1 VTELEPLCLELAGR
15 IRERVVGL
23 LGSHAQRAHAG
34 TSSHGDVTFL
44 LDEEAEAELSSFV
57 AASPIPLAVHSE
69 DRGLVGETRERG
81 LGGVEKPE
89 WLLVVDPIDGT
100 RPALAGF
107 EAACVSV
114 ALARNTPSPTLGD
127 VEVGVVVELKSGA
140 RFSARRGAG
149 VRADDE
155 LAPSA
160 NEDLDRLFWA
170 SGYRGRPAMLL
181 TSLLEPLIDRSSVG
195 GGFFDLGS
203 ASYILTRLVT
213 GQLDAYV
220 DPGPRLVAD
229 VTGAAEDFRR
239 VGGGRILCNQ
249 PYDIAAAALIVSE
262 LGLPITDAWGRP
274 LDDAPLLGTGD
285 DTLVS
290 TLAAANAALHE
301 GILDALEVR
310 FQELQARG

>member
-1 VTELEPLCLELAGR
+1 MTELEPLCLDLAAR

-44 LDEEAEAELSSFV
+44 LDEEAEAELADFV
-57 AASPIPLAVHSE
+57 ASAPIPFAVHSE
-69 DRGLVGETRERG
+69 DRGLVGDTSADW
-81 LGGVEKPE
+81 V
-89 WLLVVDPIDGT
+89 LVVDPVDGT

-107 EAACVSV
+107 EAACVSIAV
-114 ALARNTPSPTLGD
+114 ARNTASPTLGD
-127 VEVGVVVELKSGA
+127 VEVGVVVELKSGV

-149 VRADDE
+149 VRADAE

-160 NEDLDRLFWA
+160 NENLDRLFWA

-203 ASYILTRLVT
+203 ASYILTRLIT

-229 VTGAAEDFRR
+229 VTGAAEEFRR

-274 LDDAPLLGTGD
+274 IEDAPLLGTGD
-285 DTLVS
+285 DTLIS
-290 TLAAANAALHE
+290 TLAAANASLHAE
-301 GILDALEVR
+301 ILDQLEVR
-310 FQELQARG
+310 FRALRT

>member
-1 VTELEPLCLELAGR
+1 
-15 IRERVVGL
+15 
-23 LGSHAQRAHAG
+23 
-34 TSSHGDVTFL
+34 
-44 LDEEAEAELSSFV
+44 
-57 AASPIPLAVHSE
+57 
-69 DRGLVGETRERG
+69 
-81 LGGVEKPE
+81 
-89 WLLVVDPIDGT
+89 
-100 RPALAGF
+100 
-107 EAACVSV
+107 
-114 ALARNTPSPTLGD
+114 LGD

-160 NEDLDRLFWA
+160 NENLDRLFWA

-229 VTGAAEDFRR
+229 VTGAADDFRR
-239 VGGGRILCNQ
+239 VGGDRILCNQ

-285 DTLVS
+285 GTLVS
-290 TLAAANAALHE
+290 TLAAANAPLHE
-301 GILDALEVR
+301 GILAELEVR
-310 FQELQARG
+310 FRALRT

>member
-1 VTELEPLCLELAGR
+1 MTELEPLCLELAGR

-57 AASPIPLAVHSE
+57 AAAPIPLAVHSE
-69 DRGLVGETRERG
+69 DRGLVGDTSAD
-81 LGGVEKPE
+81 
-89 WLLVVDPIDGT
+89 WFLVVDPVDGT

-114 ALARNTPSPTLGD
+114 ALARNTPRPTLGD

-274 LDDAPLLGTGD
+274 LEDAPLLGTGD
-285 DTLVS
+285 DTLIS
-290 TLAAANAALHE
+290 TLAAANTALHQ
-301 GILDALEVR
+301 GILAELEVR
-310 FQELQARG
+310 FQALRT

>member
-1 VTELEPLCLELAGR
+1 MTELEPLCLELAGK
-15 IRERVVGL
+15 IRDRVLGL

-44 LDEEAEAELSSFV
+44 LDEQAEAELASFI

-69 DRGLVGETRERG
+69 DRGLVGDVRAD
-81 LGGVEKPE
+81 
-89 WLLVVDPIDGT
+89 WILVVDPIDGT

-127 VEVGVVVELKSGA
+127 VEVGIVLELKSGA

-149 VRADDE
+149 VRADDV
-155 LAPSA
+155 LAPSE

-229 VTGAAEDFRR
+229 VTGAVDDFRR

-290 TLAAANAALHE
+290 TLAAANAALHQ
-301 GILDALEVR
+301 GILGELEVR
-310 FQELQARG
+310 FQELHTRG

>member
-1 VTELEPLCLELAGR
+1 VTDLEPLCLELAVR
-15 IRERVVGL
+15 IRERVAGL
-23 LGSHAQRAHAG
+23 LGAHAQRAHTG

-44 LDEEAEAELSSFV
+44 LDEHAEAELAAFV
-57 AASPIPLAVHSE
+57 AAAPIPLAVHSE
-69 DRGLVGETRERG
+69 DRGLVGETG
-81 LGGVEKPE
+81 AD
-89 WLLVVDPIDGT
+89 WLLVVDPVDGT

-114 ALARNTPSPTLGD
+114 ALARNTPRPTLGD

-140 RFSARRGAG
+140 RFSARRGHG
-149 VRADDE
+149 VRADVA

-170 SGYRGRPAMLL
+170 SGYRGRPARLL
-181 TSLLEPLIDRSSVG
+181 TSLLAPLIDRSSVG

-203 ASYILTRLVT
+203 ASYILTRLAT

-220 DPGPRLVAD
+220 DPGPRLVAE
-229 VTGAAEDFRR
+229 VTNAAEDFRR

-249 PYDIAAAALIVSE
+249 PYDLAAAALIVSE

-290 TLAAANAALHE
+290 TLAAANRPLHAELLAQLGVSFGAL
-301 GILDALEVR
+301 GT
-310 FQELQARG
+310 

>member
-1 VTELEPLCLELAGR
+1 MTELEPLCLELAGR

-34 TSSHGDVTFL
+34 TSSHGDVTFR
-44 LDEEAEAELSSFV
+44 LDEEAEAELADFV
-57 AASPIPLAVHSE
+57 AAAPIPLAVHSE
-69 DRGLVGETRERG
+69 DRGLVGDTSADY
-81 LGGVEKPE
+81 
-89 WLLVVDPIDGT
+89 LLVVDPVDGT

-114 ALARNTPSPTLGD
+114 ALARNTQRPTLGD

-149 VRADDE
+149 VRADVE

-239 VGGGRILCNQ
+239 IGGGRILCNQ

-274 LDDAPLLGTGD
+274 IEDAPLLGSGD
-285 DTLVS
+285 DTLIS

-301 GILDALEVR
+301 GILAELEVR
-310 FQELQARG
+310 LLSLRT

>member
-34 TSSHGDVTFL
+34 TSHHGDVTFL
-44 LDEEAEAELSSFV
+44 LDEEAEAELSDFV
-57 AASPIPLAVHSE
+57 AAAPIPLAVHSE
-69 DRGLVGETRERG
+69 DRGLVGDTSAD
-81 LGGVEKPE
+81 
-89 WLLVVDPIDGT
+89 WLLVVDPVDGT

-114 ALARNTPSPTLGD
+114 ALARNAPRPTLGD
-127 VEVGVVVELKSGA
+127 VEVGVIVELKSGV

-149 VRADDE
+149 ARADVE
-155 LAPSA
+155 LGPSA

-229 VTGAAEDFRR
+229 VTGAAEQFRR

-274 LDDAPLLGTGD
+274 IEDAPLLGTGD
-285 DTLVS
+285 DTLIS
-290 TLAAANAALHE
+290 TLAAANAALHAS
-301 GILDALEVR
+301 ILEELEVR
-310 FQELQARG
+310 FRRLRT

>member
-1 VTELEPLCLELAGR
+1 VTELEPLCVELALR

-23 LGSHAQRAHAG
+23 LGVHAQRAHAG

-44 LDEEAEAELSSFV
+44 LDEQAEAELEAFV
-57 AASPIPLAVHSE
+57 AAAPIPLAVHSE
-69 DRGLVGETRERG
+69 DRGLVGDTSAEF
-81 LGGVEKPE
+81 
-89 WLLVVDPIDGT
+89 LLVVDPVDGT

-114 ALARNTPSPTLGD
+114 ALARNTPDPTLGD
-127 VEVGVVVELKSGA
+127 VEVGVIVELKSGV
-140 RFSARRGAG
+140 RFSAQRGAG
-149 VRADDE
+149 VRADVE
-155 LAPSA
+155 LAPSP
-160 NEDLDRLFWA
+160 NTDLGRLFWA
-170 SGYRGRPAMLL
+170 SGYRGRPARLL

-203 ASYILTRLVT
+203 ASYILTRLAT

-239 VGGGRILCNQ
+239 VGGGKILCNQ
-249 PYDIAAAALIVSE
+249 PYDLAAAALIVSE

-274 LDDAPLLGTGD
+274 LEEAPLLGTGD
-285 DTLVS
+285 ETLVS
-290 TLAAANAALHE
+290 TLAAANATLHAE
-301 GILDALEVR
+301 LLEQLEVR
-310 FQELQARG
+310 FRELGTYLR

>member
-1 VTELEPLCLELAGR
+1 MTELEPLCLELAGR

-34 TSSHGDVTFL
+34 TSSHGDVTFQ

-57 AASPIPLAVHSE
+57 AAAPIPLAVHSE
-69 DRGLVGETRERG
+69 DRGLVGDTTAD
-81 LGGVEKPE
+81 
-89 WLLVVDPIDGT
+89 WILVVDPIDGT

-203 ASYILTRLVT
+203 ASYILTRLAT

-290 TLAAANAALHE
+290 TLAAANGALHQ
-301 GILDALEVR
+301 GILAELEVR
-310 FQELQARG
+310 FGSLRT

>member
-1 VTELEPLCLELAGR
+1 VTELEPLCLELAGK

-34 TSSHGDVTFL
+34 TSSHGDVTFR
-44 LDEEAEAELSSFV
+44 LDEEAEAELSAFV

-69 DRGLVGETRERG
+69 DRGLVGDPRA
-81 LGGVEKPE
+81 E
-89 WLLVVDPIDGT
+89 WILVVDPVDGT

-114 ALARNTPSPTLGD
+114 ALARNTPNPTLGD

-140 RFSARRGAG
+140 RFSARRGTG

-170 SGYRGRPAMLL
+170 SGYRGRPALLL

-229 VTGAAEDFRR
+229 VTGAADDFRR
-239 VGGGRILCNQ
+239 PDRLRARPADHRRLGPAARRRAAARHRRRHARLDVGGGQ
-249 PYDIAAAALIVSE
+249 PGAAPGNSS
-262 LGLPITDAWGRP
+262 G
-274 LDDAPLLGTGD
+274 
-285 DTLVS
+285 
-290 TLAAANAALHE
+290 
-301 GILDALEVR
+301 
-310 FQELQARG
+310 ARG

>member
-1 VTELEPLCLELAGR
+1 VTDLEPLCLELASR
-15 IRERVVGL
+15 IRERVFGL
-23 LGSHAQRAHAG
+23 LGSHVQRAHAG

-44 LDEEAEAELSSFV
+44 LDEEAEAELAAFV
-57 AASPIPLAVHSE
+57 AEAPIPLAVHSE
-69 DRGLVGETRERG
+69 DRGLVGD
-81 LGGVEKPE
+81 LNADWV
-89 WLLVVDPIDGT
+89 LVVDPVDGT

-114 ALARNTPSPTLGD
+114 ALARNTTSPTFAD
-127 VEVGVVVELKSGA
+127 VEVGVIVELKSGV

-149 VRADDE
+149 VRADVE

-160 NEDLDRLFWA
+160 NEDLGRLFWA
-170 SGYRGRPAMLL
+170 SGYRGRPAGLL

-249 PYDIAAAALIVSE
+249 PYDVAAAALIVSE
-262 LGLPITDAWGRP
+262 LGLPITDAWGRT

-290 TLAAANAALHE
+290 TLAAANPALHAALLE
-301 GILDALEVR
+301 QLEVR
-310 FQELQARG
+310 FQALRT